1 MKSQTVIDGFINL
14 NKPTGITSAK
24 ALYKVRS
31 ASGMRKSGHS
41 GTLDPAATGVLV
53 LCIGKATKTVEC
65 LMNHP
70 KVYRATARLDVTSE
84 SLDSDSK
91 HIPVETVNIPAPSDV
106 AIALSAFEGTQEQIP
121 PIVSALKIGGVPA
134 YKLARRGEQ
143 PAMKPRKITIYWTRL
158 LAYDWPTVS
167 FEMACGR
174 GTYVRSVIRDLGE
187 KLHCGGCLT
196 GLSRLQVGPFRIDD
210 AWTLDQMQTASP
222 ADYILPLSQW
232 DDEVRKDP
240 PPVPPR
246 PDG

>member
-1 MKSQTVIDGFINL
+1 MATPVIDGFINL
-14 NKPTGITSAK
+14 NKPVGITSAK

-41 GTLDPAATGVLV
+41 GTLDPAASGVLV
-53 LCIGKATKTVEC
+53 LCVGKATKTVEC

-70 KVYRATARLDVTSE
+70 KVYEATARLDVTSE
-84 SLDSDSK
+84 SLDSDSGL
-91 HIPVETVNIPAPSDV
+91 IPVETPNIPTHSDV
-106 AIALSAFEGTQEQIP
+106 TEAVSSFEGTQEQIP

-143 PAMKPRKITIYWTRL
+143 PTMKPRKITVYWMRL
-158 LAYDWPTVS
+158 IAYDWPTIS

-187 KLHCGGCLT
+187 KLNCGGCLT
-196 GLSRLQVGPFRIDD
+196 GLIRRQVGPFHIDD
-210 AWTLDQMQTASP
+210 AWTLDRLQTANP
-222 ADYILPLSQW
+222 VDYILPLSRW
-232 DDEVRKDP
+232 DETVRKDP

-246 PDG
+246 PEV

>member
-1 MKSQTVIDGFINL
+1 MKPTTVIDGFINL

-41 GTLDPAATGVLV
+41 GTLDPAADGVLV
-53 LCIGKATKTVEC
+53 LCVGKATKTVEC
-65 LMNHP
+65 MMNHP

-84 SLDSDSK
+84 SLDSDSA
-91 HIPVETVNIPAPSDV
+91 HIPVETDGDRSQSEV
-106 AIALSAFEGTQEQIP
+106 ADALAKFEGPQEQVP

-143 PAMKPRKITIYWTRL
+143 PAMKARKVTIYWTRL
-158 LAYDWPTVS
+158 ISFDWPTVS

-174 GTYVRSVIRDLGE
+174 GTYVRSVIRDLGASLE
-187 KLHCGGCLT
+187 CGGCLT
-196 GLSRLQVGPFRIDD
+196 GLTRLQVGASHSDD
-210 AWTLDQMQTASP
+210 AWTRDRLQTAS
-222 ADYILPLSQW
+222 AHDYILPLSQW
-232 DDEVRKDP
+232 DEAVRKDP